1 MKHEACTGNYSI
13 FDEDGVKYGG
23 LLNNATW
30 AASTLEIDI
39 LNSISEVVDVFTEEL
54 AFELVST
61 AKTNISLTK
70 VLNIVDKQSF
80 RLAKLCLEL
89 DNSVWRN
96 IRREFEGVEELIET
110 YRLIEL

>member
-13 FDEDGVKYGG
+13 FDTDGVKYGG

-30 AASTLEIDI
+30 STSKIDI
-39 LNSISEVVDVFTEEL
+39 LNNISEVVDTFTEGL
-54 AFELVST
+54 AFELVPA
-61 AKTNISLTK
+61 AKTNIRLIK

-89 DNSVWRN
+89 DNSLWRN
-96 IRREFEGVEELIET
+96 IRKEFEGVEDLIEA